1 MKTETIE
8 SMFEGSIRAEVI
20 IHLATMLAQDSF
32 PGIATEAFMEE
43 DPEPLWESIGIE
55 PPYDLDDPGLIFDH
69 LMDND
74 KSGFLVKFATPVPQ
88 NIKDG
93 SHSMSWGYYATHWI
107 YADTYQ
113 EACEKALAWRQEFY
127 KKRKK
132 FLEDQLIANNNR
144 VDVELKEVQ

>member
-1 MKTETIE
+1 
-8 SMFEGSIRAEVI
+8 
-20 IHLATMLAQDSF
+20 
-32 PGIATEAFMEE
+32 
-43 DPEPLWESIGIE
+43 LWESIGIE

-93 SHSMSWGYYATHWI
+93 SHSMSWGYYAAKWI

-113 EACEKALAWRQEFY
+113 EACEKALAWRCQFVES
-127 KKRKK
+127 KRQAGGGD
-132 FLEDQLIANNNR
+132 E
-144 VDVELKEVQ
+144 